1 MQAGVLSVYFLSVV
15 LTGWFFRHL
24 PLAVGVLPGLSV
36 LLVAVHGLIY
46 ND

>member
-1 MQAGVLSVYFLSVV
+1 MQAAVLTAYFLSAV
-15 LTGWFFRHL
+15 LAGWLFRHL